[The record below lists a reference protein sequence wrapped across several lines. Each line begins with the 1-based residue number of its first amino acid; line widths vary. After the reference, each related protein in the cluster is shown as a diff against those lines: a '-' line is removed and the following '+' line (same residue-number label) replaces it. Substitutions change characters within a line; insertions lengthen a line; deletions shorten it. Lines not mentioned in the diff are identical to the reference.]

1 VPATEVDAALPAMV
15 FPLVMKEGTEYWLG
29 FDNFFV
35 ITRYNRAIHYA
46 MSVFEL
52 AREIRALR
60 PGPASTA

>member
-1 VPATEVDAALPAMV
+1 MV

-46 MSVFEL
+46 MAVFEL
-52 AREIRALR
+52 AREIRAAR
-60 PGPASTA
+60 PGSTAAP